1 MHFFYIDESG
11 DTGSDLMNAQQ
22 PIFVIGGLSVS
33 DEKWNPTQQKFVS
46 IITEYFSGAVPEGF
60 ELHTH
65 ELLSPKGHGPFIGHD
80 RAKRNQLA
88 LDVLNILVDHSH
100 TVHAIAFSKPTIHS
114 TTCGIPLHFDTRN
127 PYLLGIDYLITQIN
141 DHVKYKLGS
150 SARGLMIL
158 DKKDQHHIDIEK
170 ILHNRRFATVAA
182 HRVKWIV
189 EFSYPIDSTK
199 NPMIQIADLV
209 IYCLRKFMEIEHGYC
224 NSWSQSAK
232 DFFAQCYS
240 IIDGRLPFKTGIT
253 NRSEPQLKLL
263 NAYISSV
270 SLKPVGRWRNRYKLA

>member
-1 MHFFYIDESG
+1 
-11 DTGSDLMNAQQ
+11 
-22 PIFVIGGLSVS
+22 
-33 DEKWNPTQQKFVS
+33 
-46 IITEYFSGAVPEGF
+46 
-60 ELHTH
+60 
-65 ELLSPKGHGPFIGHD
+65 
-80 RAKRNQLA
+80 
-88 LDVLNILVDHSH
+88 
-100 TVHAIAFSKPTIHS
+100 
-114 TTCGIPLHFDTRN
+114 
-127 PYLLGIDYLITQIN
+127 
-141 DHVKYKLGS
+141 
-150 SARGLMIL
+150 MIL

-240 IIDGRLPFKTGIT
+240 IIDGRLPVKTGIT
-253 NRSEPQLKLL
+253 NRSEPQLKPL

-270 SLKPVGRWRNRYKLA
+270 SLMPVGRWRNRYKLA